1 MRTII
6 ESNQLARLLRQLK
19 IDYRRFDE
27 AFSDV
32 QRALRSA
39 PETFPQVPATNLHRV
54 KLVPFDGVPSL
65 SIFFTYDKDTVTL
78 HFASI
83 MPDEDEFE

>member
-1 MRTII
+1 MPMRTII
-6 ESNQLARLLRQLK
+6 EDKLLARQFKQHK

-39 PETFPQVPATNLHRV
+39 PETFPKVPNTDLRRI
-54 KLVPFDGVPSL
+54 KLVPFEGVPPL
-65 SIFFTYDKDTVTL
+65 SIFFTFDANTVTL
-78 HFASI
+78 HFAAR
-83 MPDEDEFE
+83 FEEEE